1 MRQALRD
8 TIIDR
13 LRSEA
18 RFADYWIDKF
28 DDEADAWVEE
38 HLSAADPSMIVSYA
52 GTREAPGD
60 ENDPGRMG
68 AVHVV
73 VFERSEDAGL
83 ASIDAIEDAVHGLRT
98 TVQGEVYRWR
108 YRQDSFVGEI
118 NAWYQYEVQL
128 MYELL

>member
-1 MRQALRD
+1 MRQTLRD

-13 LRSEA
+13 LRAQA
-18 RFADYWIDKF
+18 RFASYWIDKF
-28 DDEADAWVEE
+28 DGDADSWVAE
-38 HLSAADPSMIVSYA
+38 HLSAAEPSMIVSYA

-83 ASIDAIEDAVHGLRT
+83 ASIDTIEDAVHGLRT
-98 TVQGEVYRWR
+98 SIADQLYRWR
-108 YRQDSFVGEI
+108 FRQDSFIGEM
-118 NAWYQYEVQL
+118 NGWYQYEVQL
-128 MYELL
+128 MYERI